1 MISAVAII
9 ASDDR
14 LILDNGPGHEI
25 EPKRLHEKTKR
36 SEVAGVVRISLFGP
50 KGELR
55 GALLE
60 NGDVIRVVPKE
71 AARIAALL
79 RPGSRLAA
87 RGEGLESAHG
97 RVVSAAEIGLDP
109 TRLRPVRESPA
120 EPKPKKPHRVPERT
134 MTVE

>member
-1 MISAVAII
+1 M
-9 ASDDR
+9 
-14 LILDNGPGHEI
+14 
-25 EPKRLHEKTKR
+25 
-36 SEVAGVVRISLFGP
+36 SLFGP

-60 NGDVIRVVPKE
+60 NGDVIRVGPKE
-71 AARIAALL
+71 AARIDTLL
-79 RPGSRLAA
+79 RPGSPLAA
-87 RGEGLESAHG
+87 CGEGLESAHG

-109 TRLRPVRESPA
+109 TRLRPVRKSPA